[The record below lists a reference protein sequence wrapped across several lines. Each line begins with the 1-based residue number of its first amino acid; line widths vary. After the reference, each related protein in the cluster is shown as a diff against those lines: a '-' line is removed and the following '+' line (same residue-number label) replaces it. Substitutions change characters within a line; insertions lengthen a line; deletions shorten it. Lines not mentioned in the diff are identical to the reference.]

1 MVGGTGR
8 RLAKLKPENS
18 INITMDGFQLKESE
32 EKSEKLLGVKFQSN
46 LKWHKQI
53 QELQLKLKDR
63 LTGLTSVRFIVAFP
77 FRKTLAE
84 GIFGSILTYCMAAW
98 GGADKGDL
106 QDLQVMQNRAAQLV
120 LNLPPRS
127 HRETMFSNLG
137 WLTVNQLVFFHTV
150 MAVYRIRKFQEP
162 EYLAKFLSQDNF
174 RKNIVVPNSNLTLAK
189 RSFCYRGAESR
200 NIVPEQVRSLEKLES
215 FKREVRKWT
224 ILNVE
229 KCL

>member
-1 MVGGTGR
+1 MSCELDQYADDSTLTSSKDTVEDINEEMNENCEMVSKWMEDNELCLNADKTHLMVGGTGR

-84 GIFGSILTYCMAAW
+84 GIF
-98 GGADKGDL
+98 
-106 QDLQVMQNRAAQLV
+106 
-120 LNLPPRS
+120 
-127 HRETMFSNLG
+127 
-137 WLTVNQLVFFHTV
+137 
-150 MAVYRIRKFQEP
+150 
-162 EYLAKFLSQDNF
+162 
-174 RKNIVVPNSNLTLAK
+174 
-189 RSFCYRGAESR
+189 
-200 NIVPEQVRSLEKLES
+200 
-215 FKREVRKWT
+215 
-224 ILNVE
+224 
-229 KCL
+229 